1 MTATALSRLTLTD
14 FRSYVG
20 AELALDGRPVFLVGP
35 NGAGKTNLLEAISL
49 FTPGRGLRGAAIA
62 ELGRRLP
69 GETVGRAWAVSASVS
84 VAGEAT
90 QVGTGVAEAGAA
102 RRTVRVGGETVPPG
116 RLADHLRQV
125 WLTPAQDRLFLEGAA
140 ERRRF
145 FDRLVFAAIPRHAA
159 HAQAYDR
166 ASRERMRLLTDDTQ
180 APDPAWLD
188 ALEARLAEAG
198 ALMAEARAT
207 TLAAL
212 QAEIDGRGERP
223 FPQARLSLTGEWE
236 QLAAAGAEIAD
247 IEARLAEA
255 GALMAEARA
264 TTLAAL
270 QAEIDGRGERPF
282 PQARLS
288 LTGEWEQ
295 LAAAGAEIADIEARL
310 AKALAAARPRDAA
323 AGRALTGPHRGDLA
337 VVHVEKD
344 RPAAECSTGE
354 QKALI
359 LNLVLAQAASLARS
373 DTAPSPLLLLDE
385 VAAHLDARRR
395 GALFD
400 EIEALGLQAFLTGT
414 DEVLFEALAGRAQ
427 GFRVDG
433 SALLTL
439 D

>member
-1 MTATALSRLTLTD
+1 VTATAPFRQTLARLTLTD
-14 FRSYVG
+14 FRSYAR
-20 AELALDGRPVFLVGP
+20 AELPLDGRPVYLIGP

-49 FTPGRGLRGAAIA
+49 FTPGRGLRGANLA
-62 ELGRRLP
+62 EVGRRMP
-69 GETVGRAWAVSASVS
+69 GEAVGRAWAVSAIVS
-84 VAGEAT
+84 ASGEET
-90 QVGTGVAEAGAA
+90 QIGTGVGEAGAA
-102 RRTVRVGGETVPPG
+102 RRTVRIAGETAPPG

-125 WLTPAQDRLFLEGAA
+125 WLTPAQDRLFLEGAS

-159 HAQAYDR
+159 HAQAYEKS
-166 ASRERMRLLTDDTQ
+166 ARERMRLLTDEAQ
-180 APDPAWLD
+180 APDAAWLD

-223 FPQARLSLTGEWE
+223 FPQAKLSLTGEWE
-236 QLAAAGAEIAD
+236 QMALGGAEIAD
-247 IEARLAEA
+247 IEAKLA
-255 GALMAEARA
+255 R
-264 TTLAAL
+264 
-270 QAEIDGRGERPF
+270 
-282 PQARLS
+282 
-288 LTGEWEQ
+288 
-295 LAAAGAEIADIEARL
+295 
-310 AKALAAARPRDAA
+310 ALAAARPRDAA

-359 LNLVLAQAASLARS
+359 LNLVLAQAARLARVETS
-373 DTAPSPLLLLDE
+373 PSPILLLDE

-414 DEVLFEALAGRAQ
+414 DDHLFEGLAGRAQ
-427 GFRVDG
+427 GFRVEG
-433 SALLTL
+433 AELTAL
-439 D
+439 